1 MVEFHA
7 AGRVSMQD
15 VEEAEMRL
23 LDARRRLGELDRP
36 TWHRA
41 RAVLIARAAERT
53 HLLDEA
59 GVLPAP
65 ELQRVRLALERERL
79 LAGDDNA
86 YATNR
91 DAFLA
96 ATKDRNALR
105 VAAGFASAKS
115 LEEEYGR
122 LESEFPTA
130 DVAKAQD
137 R

>member
-1 MVEFHA
+1 MVQSHA

-23 LDARRRLGELDRP
+23 LDARRRLGEIDGP
-36 TWHRA
+36 MWHRA

-53 HLLDEA
+53 HLLIEA
-59 GVLPAP
+59 GMLPAP

-86 YATNR
+86 YAANR

-96 ATKDRNALR
+96 ARRDRNALQ
-105 VAAGFASAKS
+105 VAAGFASAKL

-130 DVAKAQD
+130 EVAKAQD